1 MNVGYWWWG
10 ALAALALGACVG
22 GGVAAEPPPLVQK
35 AAVSCPAHG
44 RPAMG
49 FALYPGQL
57 MALASGRKRVAP
69 YVEAVTSRADILS
82 FHWDNNVPWALM
94 AACGGDLD
102 RCAPPRRL
110 RKSHDRQQAFFNDAL
125 TTMSAPGVV
134 RYVAINP
141 LDIQRKGVPASFES
155 QQGVRGAQAPGTDFA
170 HPEVRRLYLAFVRY
184 AVTKFR
190 PAYFSP
196 GIEINVYAAERP
208 DDFANLVSLMAEA
221 HSVVRGIDPGI
232 IVAPSIQWEFFKRD
246 WQDVAV
252 RPQLDALVAALPQIA
267 DGFFF
272 STYPTVLGARPDVTP
287 ADYAFETYGLVPTRG
302 TPVLVAE
309 AGTQPALQESL
320 IETLVGLDARHDLR
334 GVVWFLAQ
342 DMDRLNIPIPGLKN
356 IGLFDDSRNKLRA
369 HPGARVWDGYF
380 ACPAARR

>member
-10 ALAALALGACVG
+10 ALAALALGACAG

-141 LDIQRKGVPASFES
+141 LDIQRKGVSASFES

-196 GIEINVYAAERP
+196 GIEINMYAAERP

-221 HSVVRGIDPGI
+221 HSMVRGIGPGDHRRTVDPVG
-232 IVAPSIQWEFFKRD
+232 
-246 WQDVAV
+246 
-252 RPQLDALVAALPQIA
+252 
-267 DGFFF
+267 
-272 STYPTVLGARPDVTP
+272 VLQ
-287 ADYAFETYGLVPTRG
+287 TR
-302 TPVLVAE
+302 L
-309 AGTQPALQESL
+309 
-320 IETLVGLDARHDLR
+320 
-334 GVVWFLAQ
+334 
-342 DMDRLNIPIPGLKN
+342 
-356 IGLFDDSRNKLRA
+356 
-369 HPGARVWDGYF
+369 
-380 ACPAARR
+380 ARRCRTTAA